1 MENVILFGIALLW
14 VIAML
19 LFQFHKQKTY
29 KGITE
34 GRVIR
39 RDPPYSVRPWRAK
52 LIFEYMVDGIVYKG
66 STPRVN
72 GKDELQVGD
81 TLLIQY
87 KLDNPKKYYCK

>member
-19 LFQFHKQKTY
+19 MIQFHKKKTY
-29 KGITE
+29 QGITE
-34 GRVIR
+34 GTVIR
-39 RDPPYSVRPWRAK
+39 RDPPFSFRPWRAK
-52 LIFEYMVDGIVYKG
+52 LIFEYTVNGVVYKG

-81 TLLIQY
+81 TLPVQY
-87 KLDNPKKYYCK
+87 KPDDPKKYYC